1 MEHNKQILIVG
12 TYGIDVFHGMHD
24 IDGCTVKTAYTPK
37 STLEYIK
44 NCSFDVII
52 INLEPDGK
60 GEVAEAYLIQAIA
73 ESHRQENAVCLGVST
88 QYPHALPAGKRAKH
102 LGILA
107 GWLTLP
113 IDSIDLMSHIV
124 ELVESPHPLKVKD
137 KLLKEMNAA
146 ALVA

>member
-12 TYGIDVFHGMHD
+12 TYGIDVFHGMND
-24 IDGCTVKTAYTPK
+24 TEGCMVKTAYTPK
-37 STLEYIK
+37 STLEYIQ

-73 ESHRQENAVCLGVST
+73 ESHLQENAVCLGVSV
-88 QYPHALPAGKRAKH
+88 QYPHALPTGKRAKN
-102 LGILA
+102 LDILA

-113 IDSIDLMSHIV
+113 IDSKHLISHIV
-124 ELVESPHPLKVKD
+124 ELIESPHPLKVRD
-137 KLLKEMNAA
+137 KLLKARNTVT
-146 ALVA
+146 LVA